1 MITKKNN
8 LRMTLLIAFS
18 ILFIQISSSAK
29 TTSDLSKGSII
40 PKPVS
45 ITATGGYFTLK
56 SGTDIYIQGES
67 KELRQIGQ
75 YLADKL
81 KMSTGFGIA
90 VLSTDKPPRSGSI
103 YLTITNT
110 SSMPGTEGY
119 ELTITKKQLILSA
132 NSPAGLFRGVQ
143 TIRQLLPAEIEMSS
157 KQKGP
162 WKIATGSIIDYPV
175 YSYRGAMLDVSR
187 HFFGVEDVM
196 RVIEFLA
203 SYKMNVLHLH
213 LSDDQGWRIEIKSW
227 PNLATHGGSTQ
238 VGGGKGGY
246 YTQEQYTAIVQY
258 AKDRYIIIVPEIDM
272 PGHTNAAL
280 ASYAELNCNGK
291 ATELYTGIEVGFST
305 LCTTQDITYKFIDDV
320 VGELAALT
328 PGPYI
333 HIGGDE
339 SHSTKREDY
348 IPFINKV
355 QDIVLAHGKQIL
367 GWDDIAIA
375 SLKPNVV
382 AQHWQNVKNVA
393 MAVSQGAKILMS
405 PAKKAYMDMQYD
417 KSTKLGLHWAAYIE
431 VDSAYN
437 WDPET
442 IVPGVR
448 KENIL
453 GIEAALW
460 TETITNMDEMEYMI
474 FPRLPGYA
482 EIGWTPSSGRSWN
495 EYKVRL
501 GKQCERFKAMG
512 IDYYQSNRVPWEKV
526 KLGE

>member
-1 MITKKNN
+1 
-8 LRMTLLIAFS
+8 MTVLIAYAM
-18 ILFIQISSSAK
+18 LFIQISSSAK
-29 TTSDLSKGSII
+29 TPSDLSKGSII

-45 ITATGGYFTLK
+45 ITATGGYFALK

-81 KMSTGFGIA
+81 KMSTGFGIE
-90 VLSTDKPPRSGSI
+90 VMSTDKPPRSGSI

-110 SSMPGTEGY
+110 NLMLGAEGY
-119 ELTITKKQLILSA
+119 ELTITKKQVILSA

-143 TIRQLLPAEIEMSS
+143 TIRQLLPAKIEMGS

-175 YSYRGAMLDVSR
+175 YSYRGAALDVSR

-227 PNLATHGGSTQ
+227 PNLAIHGGSTQ

-246 YTQEQYTAIVQY
+246 YTQEQYSSIVQY

-355 QDIVLAHGKQIL
+355 QDIVLAHGKQII

-375 SLKPNVV
+375 SLRPNIV
-382 AQHWQNVKNVA
+382 AQHWSNVKNAA

-405 PAKKAYMDMQYD
+405 PAKKAYLDMQYD

-437 WDPET
+437 WDPGT

-448 KENIL
+448 KENVL

-460 TETITNMDEMEYMI
+460 TETITNMNEMEYMI

-482 EIGWTPSSGRSWN
+482 EIGWTPTSGRSWN

-501 GKQCERFKAMG
+501 GKQGERFKAMG
-512 IDYYQSNRVPWEKV
+512 IDYYQSSRVPWATSK
-526 KLGE
+526 